1 MRKILVCLLC
11 CILVLGLCGCEKE
24 KDVQKGNTN
33 NEQNK
38 VTENI
43 KETEKETNKE
53 EIKKEETTSTTS
65 KPSSSAT
72 TNKKQ
77 EATANKQENT
87 TKKEETTTKQ
97 ETTSKKEESS
107 VSNNNSEKEE
117 NLEKPKEEI
126 IPPKEEINKKI
137 VVCTMNDEG
146 SYYTGIITHT
156 TTFENDTII
165 HNKLY
170 VEKYFKEGHL
180 AEEDNWTISHI
191 ELLNN
196 NTKVGLTG
204 NVDIRNNITYLT
216 VNYDVKVNPKLIEL
230 ITKHTEYND
239 FLNHM
244 TTNNGYSCITK

>member
-1 MRKILVCLLC
+1 MRKILVCLIC
-11 CILVLGLCGCEKE
+11 CVLVLGLCGCEKA
-24 KDVQKGNTN
+24 KDVQKDNTN
-33 NEQNK
+33 DEQNK

-43 KETEKETNKE
+43 KETEKETTTKETNKE
-53 EIKKEETTSTTS
+53 EIKKEETTT
-65 KPSSSAT
+65 
-72 TNKKQ
+72 
-77 EATANKQENT
+77 NKQENT
-87 TKKEETTTKQ
+87 NKKEETTTKQ

-107 VSNNNSEKEE
+107 VSNNNLEKEE

-126 IPPKEEINKKI
+126 IPSKEEINKKI
-137 VVCTMNDEG
+137 VVCTMNEEG

-170 VEKYFKEGHL
+170 VEKYFKEGYL

-191 ELLNN
+191 ESLNN

-216 VNYDVKVNPKLIEL
+216 VNYDVKANPKLIEL
-230 ITKHTEYND
+230 ITTHTEYND